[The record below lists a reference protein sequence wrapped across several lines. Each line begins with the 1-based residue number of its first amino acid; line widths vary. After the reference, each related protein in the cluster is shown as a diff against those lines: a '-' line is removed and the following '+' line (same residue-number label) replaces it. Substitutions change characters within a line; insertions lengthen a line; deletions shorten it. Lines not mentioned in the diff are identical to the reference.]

1 MMKYDLIKM
10 NMMMKTTY
18 RYLLL
23 ATAMLCITSC
33 DELVQ
38 TFSDTSEYD
47 FLTEI
52 IDKPQPKLKVV
63 DVNFAPDYKT
73 FTITTKVVSDIGTIE
88 LEDSSKVRPEVI
100 EMIGGIRQA
109 RYSYPHL
116 VEMRN
121 IEAENV
127 RANDIRIL
135 ALVDLTLS
143 QSDID
148 RVKRHI
154 REMLTVFKYDNLYIS
169 FMDGADVSPTM
180 KVTDY
185 VMDHHFKRSD
195 NKYVYLYRA
204 ITQKKNEMVQRAG
217 VWQDARNMVMI
228 TFSDEKVY
236 NNDNDTPIDPDH
248 YTYEGALVKSDSTA
262 SDVTFTA
269 FYASLARQ
277 QDVNADHERNVLW
290 MFCNNH
296 GGMFM
301 TDYNWVDFKTAM
313 YNALQLSFPDSEFYF
328 INPNHK
334 VYRGDNKKLEVN
346 FYNTENDS
354 LIAGF
359 STSVRKGEI
368 YSPII
373 VNGSNLLYIIMQ
385 GITLGVFI
393 MLVVWIVFQLIVPFI
408 SYRLFLRKYVI
419 RYTGQNMSVANKTIE
434 ERCYLCKA
442 PFEVGDSIVVKC
454 EHTMHK
460 NCWDENGYH
469 CPEYSDRCKH
479 GSHYYNKEHLR
490 DRNNA
495 PFFLKWILMAIA
507 ASTLAWLCFTIYAD
521 MSLNV
526 YMNKYLHY
534 PVTQLPTFGLT
545 IGFFLTLGF
554 AFLVMR
560 HQKYIHSF
568 LRILLRACIA
578 SASCYMA
585 FTIVNIIIM
594 LFDINT
600 FTVLLNWIPW
610 TVSGFIIAYCSTFGT
625 KIVHRRLMLFLSV
638 ILGFLS
644 MYAWSLFF
652 SYLELDYRV
661 LLLFSFII
669 FSLGLAGCIATLAPH
684 SERYFLNVSGAI
696 KGMDIALYKWFR
708 NNPDMVVTIGK
719 SVDCSLQLSW
729 DIQGDIAPIQAEIR
743 MEHNTPYLTALEPGV
758 YINGIPLEGNKKV
771 RLYHGKTFTI
781 GQTTFTYIEKDR

>member
-10 NMMMKTTY
+10 NMMMKTIY

-23 ATAMLCITSC
+23 ATAMLGITSC

-52 IDKPQPKLKVV
+52 IDKPKEKLKVV

-73 FTITTKVVSDIGTIE
+73 FTITTKLMSEIGTIE

-109 RYSYPHL
+109 IYSTPQL

-127 RANDIRIL
+127 RENDIRML
-135 ALVDLTLS
+135 ALVDLTLP
-143 QSDID
+143 QPDID
-148 RVKRHI
+148 RIKHHI
-154 REMLTVFKYDNLYIS
+154 REMQTVFKYDNLYIA

-185 VMDHHFKRSD
+185 VIDHYFKRSGK
-195 NKYVYLYRA
+195 KYVYLYRA
-204 ITQKKNEMVQRAG
+204 ITQKKDEMIQG
-217 VWQDARNMVMI
+217 TGIWQDARNMVMI
-228 TFSDEKVY
+228 TFSNEEVY
-236 NNDNDTPIDPDH
+236 NNDNDTPIDPNH
-248 YTYEGALVKSDSTA
+248 YTYEGALVKPDSILSDA
-262 SDVTFTA
+262 TFTA
-269 FYASLARQ
+269 FYASLTHQ
-277 QDVNADHERNVLW
+277 QDDNADHERNVLW

-296 GGMFM
+296 GGVFIK
-301 TDYNWVDFKTAM
+301 DFNWVDFKNTM
-313 YNALQLSFPDSEFYF
+313 YNALNLSFPDSEFSF
-328 INPNHK
+328 VNPRHK
-334 VYRGDNKKLEVN
+334 VYRGDKKKLEVK
-346 FYNTENDS
+346 FYNTVNDS
-354 LIAGF
+354 LIASF

-373 VNGSNLLYIIMQ
+373 VDGSNLLYIILQ
-385 GITLGVFI
+385 GLTLGGFI
-393 MLVVWIVFQLIVPFI
+393 MLAVWIVFQLIVPFI
-408 SYRLFLRKYVI
+408 RHRLFLHKYVV
-419 RYTGQNMSVANKTIE
+419 RYTGQNMSVANKIIE

-442 PFEVGDSIVVKC
+442 PFEVGDNIVVKC

-479 GSHYYNKEHLR
+479 GSHYYNQENLL

-495 PFFLKWILMAIA
+495 PFFLKWIMIAIA
-507 ASTLAWLCFTIYAD
+507 ASILAWLCFTIYED

-526 YMNKYLHY
+526 YMNRYLHY
-534 PVTQLPTFGLT
+534 PVTQLPSFGLT

-568 LRILLRACIA
+568 LHILLRACIA
-578 SASCYMA
+578 SVCCYLA

-594 LFDINT
+594 LFDIST

-610 TVSGFIIAYCSTFGT
+610 TVSGFIIAYCSTFGSD
-625 KIVHRRLMLFLSV
+625 IVHRKLILFLSV

-652 SYLELDYRV
+652 SYLEWDYRV

-669 FSLGLAGCIATLAPH
+669 FSLGLAGCIATVAPR

-708 NNPDMVVTIGK
+708 NNPGMVVTIGK

-743 MEHNTPYLTALEPGV
+743 MDHNTPYLTALEPGV
-758 YINGIPLEGNKKV
+758 FIHGTPLEANKKI
-771 RLYHGKTFTI
+771 RLYHGKTFSI
-781 GQTTFTYIEKDR
+781 GQTTFTYIEKDI